1 MIWHGPVFKELKNS
15 VYVSVCA
22 CVCVCLLS
30 CTGKDSGETGNT
42 GYLWGERAEGVGLKD
57 KVKGQLFTEYC
68 SIWLAPTYIMFL
80 NHMNILPILK

>member
-1 MIWHGPVFKELKNS
+1 M
-15 VYVSVCA
+15 YVSVCA

-42 GYLWGERAEGVGLKD
+42 GYLWGKRAEGVGLKD

-68 SIWLAPTYIMFL
+68 SI
-80 NHMNILPILK
+80 